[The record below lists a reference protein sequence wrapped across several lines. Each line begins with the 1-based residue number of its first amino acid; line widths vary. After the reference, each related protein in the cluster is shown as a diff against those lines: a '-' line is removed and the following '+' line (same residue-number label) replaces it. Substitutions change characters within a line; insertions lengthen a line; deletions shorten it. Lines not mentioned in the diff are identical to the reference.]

1 MGDGE
6 VELRGDARHHDDE
19 QGEQREQRRRVG
31 QRVADPLHD
40 VQEAIDGAAL
50 GGSGGGR
57 FRLGHLATS
66 RDSPRLDRKSATR
79 DSPGRSL
86 WRLART
92 PDRGSIPRVKKVK
105 NWLAERLGVAA
116 GEESP
121 QREQARNLAV
131 AALLV
136 EVLRADYDVSGP
148 ERRQVLDSIRGI
160 LRLDP
165 AECETLLELAEQRVD
180 EAHDLHQFTSEVNR
194 AFSADEKVGLVEQL
208 WRVAQADAT
217 VHKYEEHL
225 IRRIS
230 DLLHVPHR
238 QFIAAKLR
246 GAAH

>member
-1 MGDGE
+1 
-6 VELRGDARHHDDE
+6 
-19 QGEQREQRRRVG
+19 
-31 QRVADPLHD
+31 
-40 VQEAIDGAAL
+40 
-50 GGSGGGR
+50 
-57 FRLGHLATS
+57 
-66 RDSPRLDRKSATR
+66 
-79 DSPGRSL
+79 
-86 WRLART
+86 LART
-92 PDRGSIPRVKKVK
+92 ADHGSIRRVKKMK
-105 NWLAERLGVAA
+105 SWLAERLGVGA

-160 LRLDP
+160 LGLDP
-165 AECETLLELAEQRVD
+165 GQCETLLELAEQRVD

-246 GAAH
+246 GAAQ